1 VRTST
6 DASVTG
12 SLADYITVISS
23 GLYFLLGNSSFIPA
37 FTATSFKFKMFDW
50 TMMSNMLFI
59 LIVCL
64 QLNTLYLMF
73 WQSCFN
79 GFSSTSSFTTAH
91 FVVGIEAAL
100 AIMITCFE
108 FIGQL
113 NKIQIFLIAMV
124 EIFFFALN
132 WAIEYEGS
140 FDFI

>member
-1 VRTST
+1 
-6 DASVTG
+6 
-12 SLADYITVISS
+12 
-23 GLYFLLGNSSFIPA
+23 
-37 FTATSFKFKMFDW
+37 
-50 TMMSNMLFI
+50 
-59 LIVCL
+59 
-64 QLNTLYLMF
+64 MF

-79 GFSSTSSFTTAH
+79 GFSVTSSFTTTH

-113 NKIQIFLIAMV
+113 NKLQIFLIAMV

-140 FDFI
+140 FRFI

>member
-1 VRTST
+1 VFIIIFFGIFVRTST

-79 GFSSTSSFTTAH
+79 GFSATSSFTTAH

-100 AIMITCFE
+100 AIMITCF
-108 FIGQL
+108 
-113 NKIQIFLIAMV
+113 
-124 EIFFFALN
+124 
-132 WAIEYEGS
+132 
-140 FDFI
+140 